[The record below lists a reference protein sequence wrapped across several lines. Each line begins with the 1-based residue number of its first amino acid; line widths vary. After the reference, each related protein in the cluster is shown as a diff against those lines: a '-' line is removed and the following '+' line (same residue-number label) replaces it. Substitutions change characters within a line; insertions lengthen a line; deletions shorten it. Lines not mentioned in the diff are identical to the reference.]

1 MIRSKI
7 GDTYLKQ
14 KQLICQSGLLEFL
27 AMFMN
32 VKQKIQNTSVH
43 LHQQISKLT
52 FTEYIL

>member
-43 LHQQISKLT
+43 LHQQISNLT
-52 FTEYIL
+52 FTKYIL